1 MCCRFGLWPA
11 AKAWSGR
18 VSASEAGLC
27 AALALVVPRLLAV
40 SVVLLSQ
47 AAVAED
53 DKFASVRDQIA
64 TCAACHGAEGVSTIP
79 QNPIIAGQ
87 HLHYT
92 YTQLKDFKA
101 GRRASDIMQPMVA
114 NMEKSQMLLIAEY
127 FSKQKWPKQ
136 SRAATAEQQREGQ
149 KVVTAGQC
157 VQCHLGKFEG
167 ASGVP
172 RVAGQHPEYIEK
184 TMLDFKNKVRLN
196 SAAKNTLMKDFSD
209 QQIKDAAAYIT
220 SK

>member
-1 MCCRFGLWPA
+1 ML
-11 AKAWSGR
+11 
-18 VSASEAGLC
+18 V
-27 AALALVVPRLLAV
+27 ALA
-40 SVVLLSQ
+40 VLLPQ

-53 DKFASVRDQIA
+53 DKFADVREQIA
-64 TCAACHGAEGVSTIP
+64 TCVVCHGDGGASTIP
-79 QNPIIAGQ
+79 QNPILAGQ

-101 GRRASDIMQPMVA
+101 GRRASEIMQPMVA

-127 FSKQKWPKQ
+127 FSKQKWPKA
-136 SRAATAEQQREGQ
+136 SRSATTEQKREGQ
-149 KVVTAGQC
+149 RVVTAGQC
-157 VQCHLGKFEG
+157 VQCHLGGFEG

-196 SAAKNTLMKDFSD
+196 SAAKNSLMKDFSD